1 LGHYYWP
8 DRKPVNERA
17 EILFPGVNMP
27 GIVLLDVIAPGMVLL
42 SLGLGLV
49 ALFLFNLLI
58 TLVEGVVLTL
68 LKWKPFV
75 SSLLAALLMNT
86 ISSIV
91 GIVLLIFLQDI
102 PIAWIVIAFFLS
114 IIIEGVILVLIQP
127 ATRWKAML
135 FALLANIASY
145 LILILPAYLI
155 SLNR

>member
-1 LGHYYWP
+1 
-8 DRKPVNERA
+8 
-17 EILFPGVNMP
+17 MP
-27 GIVLLDVIAPGMVLL
+27 GIVLLDVISPGMVLL

-68 LKWKPFV
+68 LKWKPFLR
-75 SSLLAALLMNT
+75 SLLAALLANT

-127 ATRWKAML
+127 ETRWKALL
-135 FALLANIASY
+135 FALFANMASY
-145 LILILPAYLI
+145 LILIVPAYLI
-155 SLNR
+155 NLNR

>member
-1 LGHYYWP
+1 
-8 DRKPVNERA
+8 
-17 EILFPGVNMP
+17 MP
-27 GIVLLDVIAPGMVLL
+27 GIALSNMISPGMVLL

-49 ALFLFNLLI
+49 ALCLFNLLI
-58 TLVEGVVLTL
+58 ALVEGVVLTL
-68 LKWKPFV
+68 LKWKPFM

-102 PIAWIVIAFFLS
+102 PMAWIVIAFFLS

-127 ATRWKAML
+127 VTRWKAL
-135 FALLANIASY
+135 LYALLANLASY
-145 LILILPAYLI
+145 LILIVPAYLI

>member
-1 LGHYYWP
+1 
-8 DRKPVNERA
+8 
-17 EILFPGVNMP
+17 MP
-27 GIVLLDVIAPGMVLL
+27 GIALLDVISPGMVLL

-49 ALFLFNLLI
+49 ALCLFNLLI

-75 SSLLAALLMNT
+75 SSLLAALLVNT

-102 PIAWIVIAFFLS
+102 PMAWIVIAFFLS

-127 ATRWKAML
+127 VTRWKAL
-135 FALLANIASY
+135 LYALLANLASY
-145 LILILPAYLI
+145 LILIVPAYLI

>member
-1 LGHYYWP
+1 MNGLS
-8 DRKPVNERA
+8 
-17 EILFPGVNMP
+17 ILCPGVNMP
-27 GIVLLDVIAPGMVLL
+27 GIVLSDVISPGMVLL

-68 LKWKPFV
+68 LKWKPFLR
-75 SSLLAALLMNT
+75 SLLAALLANT

-127 ATRWKAML
+127 VTRWKALL
-135 FALLANIASY
+135 FALLANLASY
-145 LILILPAYLI
+145 LILIVPAYLI

>member
-1 LGHYYWP
+1 
-8 DRKPVNERA
+8 
-17 EILFPGVNMP
+17 MP
-27 GIVLLDVIAPGMVLL
+27 GIVLLDVISPGMVLL

-49 ALFLFNLLI
+49 ALCLFNLLI
-58 TLVEGVVLTL
+58 ALVEGVVLTL

-75 SSLLAALLMNT
+75 SSLLAALLVNT

-102 PIAWIVIAFFLS
+102 PITWIVIAFFLS

-127 ATRWKAML
+127 MTRWKAL
-135 FALLANIASY
+135 LYALLANLASY
-145 LILILPAYLI
+145 LILIVPAYLI

>member
-1 LGHYYWP
+1 
-8 DRKPVNERA
+8 
-17 EILFPGVNMP
+17 MP

>member
-1 LGHYYWP
+1 MSGMAL
-8 DRKPVNERA
+8 
-17 EILFPGVNMP
+17 LNM
-27 GIVLLDVIAPGMVLL
+27 ISPGMVLL

-49 ALFLFNLLI
+49 ALCLFNLLI
-58 TLVEGVVLTL
+58 ALVEGVVLTL

-75 SSLLAALLMNT
+75 SSLLAALLVNT

-127 ATRWKAML
+127 VTRWKAL
-135 FALLANIASY
+135 LYALLANLASY
-145 LILILPAYLI
+145 LILIVPAYLI

>member
-1 LGHYYWP
+1 
-8 DRKPVNERA
+8 
-17 EILFPGVNMP
+17 MP
-27 GIVLLDVIAPGMVLL
+27 GIVLLDVISPGMVLL

-75 SSLLAALLMNT
+75 NSLLAALLMNT

-102 PIAWIVIAFFLS
+102 PITWIVIAFFLS

-127 ATRWKAML
+127 VTRWKAPL
-135 FALLANIASY
+135 YALLANLASY
-145 LILILPAYLI
+145 LILIVPAYLI